1 MPKVKERDQTDKVK
15 GKGKKKNSGTAQQ
28 QAQRVMTAK
37 LKKELVQQKRG
48 GGPAAEIHDNITDI
62 TSTDNATSTTT
73 GSASADGS
81 TGAVE
86 QVEQATHAS
95 AIEVHHSAKRGVS
108 MAVSKVRQERQK
120 IKERQHQPDAQ
131 GQPPDT
137 SAPIPDDPGVEAPAD
152 TPAHPR
158 PRQAAD
164 APDTPQV
171 QAPPPRER
179 MRQRA
184 AGQRQ
189 EQLIH
194 PKTDR
199 TIREETPPISS
210 RADTP
215 ARLGRT
221 MDTPAAPSDPTPG
234 DRMLQR
240 AVDQRKERLTHPRT
254 DTTIRGEAPA
264 SPHYGGPPS
273 TPGPSIKNSP
283 AGNQSIYPSIK
294 ERPRRSTVLKEKPQA
309 GAIQP
314 KTRQTVKQTVRAQSV
329 PATNTPGPM
338 GKKAAAKQIA
348 DRARKKVQREAQRG
362 MLQKSKRAAQATA
375 DLSKKAAQATV
386 KAVKELISALAAL
399 VGGGTLAATMC
410 VIFLVAA
417 VIASPFGI
425 LFANEPSPGAVP
437 LNAAV
442 NQINMELSD
451 KLEVLQAGDYSA
463 IDIQGAAPDWREVAA
478 VFACK
483 TAMGAGSV
491 DVAALTP
498 ERVERLRAVF
508 WDMCALSS
516 SVETIEHEATADT
529 EAWTEKKLHITITP
543 KSADDMRT
551 AYAFSTDQSNTLTEL
566 LGELDVLGGLLANLG
581 ISDEKVIEVLHRLPD
596 DLSPERRAV
605 VETACKLVGKVNYF
619 WGGKSSAIG
628 WDPRWGTLMKVTSPG
643 NDTSGT
649 YRPFGLDCSGFLDWV
664 LKNVG
669 LPSDGHWYI
678 GRNLTAV
685 STANAKPGDFA
696 LYPDSSHIG
705 VVVGRNE
712 AGKLLICHCASG
724 QNNIVITEF
733 SASGFTAVGKLAF
746 MD

>member
-15 GKGKKKNSGTAQQ
+15 GKGKKKDGGTAQR

-37 LKKELVQQKRG
+37 LKKELIQQKRGG
-48 GGPAAEIHDNITDI
+48 GGPAAEIPDNITDI
-62 TSTDNATSTTT
+62 TTTADTT
-73 GSASADGS
+73 GSASADSS

-86 QVEQATHAS
+86 QVEQAVHAS
-95 AIEVHHSAKRGVS
+95 AIEVHHYAKRGVS
-108 MAVSKVRQERQK
+108 MAVSKFKRNRQK
-120 IKERQHQPDAQ
+120 IKERQRQPDTQ
-131 GQPPDT
+131 GQTPDT
-137 SAPIPDDPGVEAPAD
+137 SAPVPDAPEVDTPAD
-152 TPAHPR
+152 TTADTPPHPR

-164 APDTPQV
+164 VPDTPQV
-171 QAPPPRER
+171 QAPPPGER

-184 AGQRQ
+184 VGQRR
-189 EQLIH
+189 EQLAH
-194 PKTDR
+194 PKANTVFK
-199 TIREETPPISS
+199 
-210 RADTP
+210 AD
-215 ARLGRT
+215 
-221 MDTPAAPSDPTPG
+221 
-234 DRMLQR
+234 
-240 AVDQRKERLTHPRT
+240 
-254 DTTIRGEAPA
+254 APA
-264 SPHYGGPPS
+264 SAHYGRSSVAASPS
-273 TPGPSIKNSP
+273 TKDLP
-283 AGNQSIYPSIK
+283 AGNQLIDPSIK
-294 ERPRRSTVLKEKPQA
+294 ERPRRSTVLKEKPRA

-314 KTRQTVKQTVRAQSV
+314 KTRGVAEQAARTQTAPNGAPR
-329 PATNTPGPM
+329 PM
-338 GKKAAAKQIA
+338 GKKATTKGITG
-348 DRARKKVQREAQRG
+348 RARKKAQQRAQRG
-362 MLQKSKRAAQATA
+362 MFQKSKQAAQATA

-399 VGGGTLAATMC
+399 VGGGTLAAAMC

-437 LNAAV
+437 LDAAV

-498 ERVERLRAVF
+498 DRVERLRAVF
-508 WDMCALSS
+508 WDMCTLSS
-516 SVETIEHEATADT
+516 SVETIEHEVTDDT

-581 ISDEKVIEVLHRLPD
+581 ISDEKVIEVLQRLPD

-705 VVVGRNE
+705 VVVGRNA

-733 SASGFTAVGKLAF
+733 SASGFTAVGRLSF
-746 MD
+746 MDG

>member
-1 MPKVKERDQTDKVK
+1 MPKVKERDQADKVK
-15 GKGKKKNSGTAQQ
+15 GKGKKKDGGTARQ

-48 GGPAAEIHDNITDI
+48 GGGSAAEIPDNITDI
-62 TSTDNATSTTT
+62 ATTADTT
-73 GSASADGS
+73 GSASADSS
-81 TGAVE
+81 TEAVE
-86 QVEQATHAS
+86 QVEQATHAGV
-95 AIEVHHSAKRGVS
+95 IEVSHYAKRGVS
-108 MAVSKVRQERQK
+108 MAVSKVKQERQK
-120 IKERQHQPDAQ
+120 IKERQHQPDTQ
-131 GQPPDT
+131 GQPSDT
-137 SAPIPDDPGVEAPAD
+137 SAPVPDAPETDTPAD
-152 TPAHPR
+152 APAHPR
-158 PRQAAD
+158 PRQAVD
-164 APDTPQV
+164 TPDTPQ
-171 QAPPPRER
+171 APPPGER

-184 AGQRQ
+184 AGQWR
-189 EQLIH
+189 ERLAH
-194 PKTDR
+194 PKPDT
-199 TIREETPPISS
+199 TIREEASPVSP

-215 ARLGRT
+215 ARRGQT
-221 MDTPAAPSDPTPG
+221 MDTPLAPPGPTPG
-234 DRMLQR
+234 DCMRQR
-240 AVDQRKERLTHPRT
+240 AVDQRKEQLTHPRA
-254 DTTIRGEAPA
+254 DVAVRGEALA
-264 SPHYGGPPS
+264 SPHYGGPAS
-273 TPGPSIKNSP
+273 TPGPSTKNLP
-283 AGNQSIYPSIK
+283 VGDQSIYPSIK
-294 ERPRRSTVLKEKPQA
+294 ERPRRSAVLKEKPQA

-314 KTRQTVKQTVRAQSV
+314 KTRQAVKQTVRGQAA
-329 PATNTPGPM
+329 PASAPTPVR
-338 GKKAAAKQIA
+338 KKAAAKGIA
-348 DRARKKVQREAQRG
+348 DRARRKAQREAQRG
-362 MLQKSKRAAQATA
+362 MLQKSKKAAQATA
-375 DLSKKAAQATV
+375 DLSRKAAQVTV

-399 VGGGTLAATMC
+399 VGGGTLAAAMC

-498 ERVERLRAVF
+498 DRVERLRAVF
-508 WDMCALSS
+508 WDMCTLSS
-516 SVETIEHEATADT
+516 SVETIEHEATGDT

-551 AYAFSTDQSNTLTEL
+551 AYAFSTDQSSTLTEL

-581 ISDEKVIEVLHRLPD
+581 ISDEKVIEVLQRLPD
-596 DLSPERRAV
+596 DLSLERRAV

-685 STANAKPGDFA
+685 STANAKPGDIA

-733 SASGFTAVGKLAF
+733 SASGFTAVGKLSF

>member
-1 MPKVKERDQTDKVK
+1 
-15 GKGKKKNSGTAQQ
+15 
-28 QAQRVMTAK
+28 
-37 LKKELVQQKRG
+37 
-48 GGPAAEIHDNITDI
+48 
-62 TSTDNATSTTT
+62 
-73 GSASADGS
+73 
-81 TGAVE
+81 
-86 QVEQATHAS
+86 
-95 AIEVHHSAKRGVS
+95 
-108 MAVSKVRQERQK
+108 
-120 IKERQHQPDAQ
+120 
-131 GQPPDT
+131 
-137 SAPIPDDPGVEAPAD
+137 
-152 TPAHPR
+152 
-158 PRQAAD
+158 
-164 APDTPQV
+164 
-171 QAPPPRER
+171 
-179 MRQRA
+179 
-184 AGQRQ
+184 
-189 EQLIH
+189 
-194 PKTDR
+194 
-199 TIREETPPISS
+199 
-210 RADTP
+210 
-215 ARLGRT
+215 
-221 MDTPAAPSDPTPG
+221 
-234 DRMLQR
+234 
-240 AVDQRKERLTHPRT
+240 
-254 DTTIRGEAPA
+254 
-264 SPHYGGPPS
+264 
-273 TPGPSIKNSP
+273 
-283 AGNQSIYPSIK
+283 
-294 ERPRRSTVLKEKPQA
+294 
-309 GAIQP
+309 
-314 KTRQTVKQTVRAQSV
+314 
-329 PATNTPGPM
+329 
-338 GKKAAAKQIA
+338 
-348 DRARKKVQREAQRG
+348 
-362 MLQKSKRAAQATA
+362 MLQKSKKAAQATA
-375 DLSKKAAQATV
+375 DLSRKAAQVTV

-399 VGGGTLAATMC
+399 VGGGTLAAAMC

-417 VIASPFGI
+417 VIASPFSI

-498 ERVERLRAVF
+498 DRVERLRAVF
-508 WDMCALSS
+508 WDMCTLSS
-516 SVETIEHEATADT
+516 SVETIEHEATGDT

-543 KSADDMRT
+543 ESADDMRT
-551 AYAFSTDQSNTLTEL
+551 AYAFSTDQSNTLSEL

-581 ISDEKVIEVLHRLPD
+581 ISDEKVIEVLQRLPD

-678 GRNLTAV
+678 GRNLTAL
-685 STANAKPGDFA
+685 STADAKPGDFA

-733 SASGFTAVGKLAF
+733 SVSGFTAVGKLAF

>member
-1 MPKVKERDQTDKVK
+1 MPKIKERNQTEKVK
-15 GKGKKKNSGTAQQ
+15 GKKKGGKPAQ
-28 QAQRVMTAK
+28 AAIRRVMTAK
-37 LKKELVQQKRG
+37 LKKELAQRKRDG
-48 GGPAAEIHDNITDI
+48 GRPTAEIPRSDFTG
-62 TSTDNATSTTT
+62 STGTTAT
-73 GSASADGS
+73 GSASADIS
-81 TGAVE
+81 TEAVE
-86 QVEQATHAS
+86 QVEQTTQAAVVD
-95 AIEVHHSAKRGVS
+95 AGRFAKRGAS
-108 MAVSKVRQERQK
+108 LAASKAKRKRRE
-120 IKERQHQPDAQ
+120 IKERRHQPDTQ

-137 SAPIPDDPGVEAPAD
+137 PAPGVHNAD
-152 TPAHPR
+152 TVSDPAVRHGR
-158 PRQAAD
+158 TAEGVAASP
-164 APDTPQV
+164 APTPG
-171 QAPPPRER
+171 ER

-184 AGQRQ
+184 A
-189 EQLIH
+189 E
-194 PKTDR
+194 
-199 TIREETPPISS
+199 
-210 RADTP
+210 
-215 ARLGRT
+215 
-221 MDTPAAPSDPTPG
+221 
-234 DRMLQR
+234 
-240 AVDQRKERLTHPRT
+240 QRKEQCTHPRMG
-254 DTTIRGEAPA
+254 TTFQGEATT
-264 SPHYGGPPS
+264 SPHYGGPRPA
-273 TPGPSIKNSP
+273 PGPATTNSP
-283 AGNQSIYPSIK
+283 TGNQSIYPSIK
-294 ERPRRSTVLKEKPQA
+294 ERPRRSIVLKEKPQV
-309 GAIQP
+309 GAVQP
-314 KTRQTVKQTVRAQSV
+314 KTRQAVEQAARTRAAPASV
-329 PATNTPGPM
+329 PVPM
-338 GKKAAAKQIA
+338 EKKAAVKGIA
-348 DRARKKVQREAQRG
+348 DRARKKARREAQRG
-362 MLQKSKRAAQATA
+362 MLQKSKQTAQAAA
-375 DLSKKAAQATV
+375 DLSKRAAQATV

-399 VGGGTLAATMC
+399 VGGGTLAAAMC

-451 KLEVLQAGDYSA
+451 KLAALQAGDYSA

-483 TAMGAGSV
+483 TAMGTDSV

-498 ERVERLRAVF
+498 DRVARLKAVF

-516 SVETIEHEATADT
+516 SVETIDHPATDDT
-529 EAWTEKKLHITITP
+529 EAWTERKLHITITP

-551 AYAFSTDQSNTLTEL
+551 AYLFSADQNNTLTEL
-566 LGELDVLGGLLANLG
+566 LDELDVIGGLLANLG
-581 ISDEKVIEVLHRLPD
+581 ISDERVIEVLQRLPD
-596 DLSPERRAV
+596 DLSPKRQAV

-664 LKNVG
+664 LKNAG

-685 STANAKPGDFA
+685 STTNAKPGDFA

-733 SASGFTAVGKLAF
+733 SASGFTAVGKLSF

>member
-1 MPKVKERDQTDKVK
+1 
-15 GKGKKKNSGTAQQ
+15 
-28 QAQRVMTAK
+28 MTAK
-37 LKKELVQQKRG
+37 LKKELIQQKRNG
-48 GGPAAEIHDNITDI
+48 ASSAAEIPRDNFTD
-62 TSTDNATSTTT
+62 STDVSNSTT
-73 GSASADGS
+73 GSASADS
-81 TGAVE
+81 SAGAVD
-86 QVEQATHAS
+86 QVEQTAQA
-95 AIEVHHSAKRGVS
+95 AAVEVGSYAKRGAS
-108 MAVSKVRQERQK
+108 MAVSKVKQKHQE
-120 IKERQHQPDAQ
+120 IKERQTRPTTQ

-137 SAPIPDDPGVEAPAD
+137 PAPIPGGHGAD
-152 TPAHPR
+152 TPAGTSAYPER
-158 PRQAAD
+158 VA
-164 APDTPQV
+164 DTP
-171 QAPPPRER
+171 ATPKTPTSGDR

-184 AGQRQ
+184 VKQRK
-189 EQLIH
+189 EQLSH
-194 PKTDR
+194 PRTDTATQGEAPTPALTR
-199 TIREETPPISS
+199 T
-210 RADTP
+210 DTP
-215 ARLGRT
+215 ARRGQT
-221 MDTPAAPSDPTPG
+221 ANTFATPPAPAPG
-234 DRMLQR
+234 ERMRQR
-240 AVDQRKERLTHPRT
+240 AVDQRKEQLTHPKAT
-254 DTTIRGEAPA
+254 ATIKNEASA
-264 SPHYGGPPS
+264 SPHYGGPVPTASHS
-273 TPGPSIKNSP
+273 TQNLH
-283 AGNQSIYPSIK
+283 AENQSIYPSIK
-294 ERPRRSTVLKEKPQA
+294 ERPRRFTVLKEKPKA

-314 KTRQTVKQTVRAQSV
+314 RTRRTMEQAARTRAAPTGAHGPHG
-329 PATNTPGPM
+329 PA
-338 GKKAAAKQIA
+338 GKKAATNHIT
-348 DRARKKVQREAQRG
+348 DRTRKKARQEAQRG
-362 MLQKSKRAAQATA
+362 MLQKSKQAAQATA

-386 KAVKELISALAAL
+386 RAVKELISALSAL
-399 VGGGTLAATMC
+399 VGGGVLAAAMC

-451 KLEVLQAGDYSA
+451 KLTALQTGDYSA

-483 TAMGAGSV
+483 TAMGADSV

-498 ERVERLRAVF
+498 DRVERLRAVF

-516 SVETIEHEATADT
+516 NVETIDHPATDDT
-529 EAWTEKKLHITITP
+529 EAWTEKKLRITITP

-551 AYAFSTDQSNTLTEL
+551 AYAFTADQSSTLTEL
-566 LGELDVLGGLLANLG
+566 LDELDVIGGLLANLG
-581 ISDEKVIEVLHRLPD
+581 VSDERVIEVLQRLPE

-664 LKNVG
+664 LKNAG